1 MQADLQGITQQK
13 QDSQKLPR
21 MNAHEYESKIHHLIE
36 QNEILESKLRHTND
50 NKSKL
55 LNKLKEFE
63 DDNDR
68 YKNQIARQAYQN
80 KTQEDELNRV
90 NSKIHELLNSNKNLN
105 DKCRTKFEVLNKELE
120 DKDNQL
126 IKAISQTKAKDETI
140 KYYSVNNEQIIRYQS
155 DYKEELESVQREKVE
170 KENRIRTLERQIDE
184 LYINRKSEAAMS
196 LEIDHLKEDNIRL
209 LQLLKTT
216 SEFKDFAY
224 LAEDVSGGIRY
235 VRSTIDQ
242 NIKRPKSSMR
252 IKDKM
257 HYEKVTPRNDLN
269 WVPNEAYSY
278 AFEFRNKNN
287 LELSDMLLE
296 ELLFSV
302 IYSNLA

>member
-1 MQADLQGITQQK
+1 
-13 QDSQKLPR
+13 
-21 MNAHEYESKIHHLIE
+21 MNAHEYESKIHDLIE
-36 QNEILESKLRHTND
+36 QIEILESKLRHNND
-50 NKSKL
+50 TKSKL
-55 LNKLKEFE
+55 LNKLKEYE

-68 YKNQIARQAYQN
+68 YNNQIARQAYQN
-80 KTQEDELNRV
+80 KAQEEEINRL
-90 NSKIHELLNSNKNLN
+90 NSKMHDLLNSNKNLN
-105 DKCRTKFEVLNKELE
+105 DKCRTKFEILNKELE

-126 IKAISQTKAKDETI
+126 SKVVSQTKAKDETI
-140 KYYSVNNEQIIRYQS
+140 KYYSVNNEQIIRYQNQ
-155 DYKEELESVQREKVE
+155 YKEDLDNAQKDKAEL
-170 KENRIRTLERQIDE
+170 ENRIRSLEKQIDE

-196 LEIDHLKEDNIRL
+196 LEINHLKEDNIRL

-216 SEFKDFAY
+216 NEFKDFAY
-224 LAEDVSGGIRY
+224 LAEDISGGIRY

-252 IKDKM
+252 LKDRM

-269 WVPNEAYSY
+269 WVPMEAYNY
-278 AFEFRNKNN
+278 AFEFRDKNN

-302 IYSNLA
+302 KLT